1 MRKTLVV
8 LLVVVLLLVA
18 GAVAADRLLHARTER
33 ELTDAVT
40 RETGGTATVE
50 VLGFPFLT
58 QVAGGRLDHVQ
69 VHAEAWS
76 DGRLRLEDIDADGFA
91 VTTTEPYTAERVRA
105 SALVPLGTIQH
116 VVDDL
121 GVPVALTAGTDGDRV
136 TLTAP
141 LLGGVEVGLAAE
153 VRTAGP
159 AIELD
164 VVEATLGGVAVS
176 FEDLGLGQ
184 ELRTVTVPLEGLPAG
199 LTVDRVEVREQDV
212 RVEVSGRDVVLEL
225 PAG

>member
-1 MRKTLVV
+1 MRKVLGVV
-8 LLVVVLLLVA
+8 LVLCLLVMV
-18 GAVAADRLLHARTER
+18 GAVAADRFLHARTER
-33 ELTDAVT
+33 ELTEAVA
-40 RETGGTATVE
+40 RETGGAATVE

-58 QVAGGRLDHVQ
+58 QVAGGHLDHVQ
-69 VHAEAWS
+69 LHAEAWS
-76 DGRLRLEDIDADGFA
+76 DGRLRLENIDAEGFA
-91 VTTTEPYTAERVRA
+91 VTTAEPYTAQRARA

-121 GVPVALTAGTDGDRV
+121 GAPVALTAGTDGERV

-141 LLGGVEVGLAAE
+141 LFGGVEVGLAAE
-153 VRTAGP
+153 VRPAGP

-176 FEDLGLGQ
+176 FEDLGLGP

-199 LTVDRVEVREQDV
+199 LTVDRVEVLAEDV
-212 RVEVSGRDVVLEL
+212 RVEVSGRDVVLDL